1 MAKDSKS
8 IEVDEQYL
16 NQLEQKAKAYDDL
29 KLSKQEVQM
38 IMTWANA
45 YVTLVNKDCGKL
57 CAKLRD
63 IVGLEPAGTQ
73 QG

>member
-16 NQLEQKAKAYDDL
+16 EQLEQKAKAYDDH

-45 YVTLVNKDCGKL
+45 YVTLVNRDCGKL
-57 CAKLRD
+57 CEKLRNT
-63 IVGLEPAGTQ
+63 VGLEPAGTQ
-73 QG
+73 QV